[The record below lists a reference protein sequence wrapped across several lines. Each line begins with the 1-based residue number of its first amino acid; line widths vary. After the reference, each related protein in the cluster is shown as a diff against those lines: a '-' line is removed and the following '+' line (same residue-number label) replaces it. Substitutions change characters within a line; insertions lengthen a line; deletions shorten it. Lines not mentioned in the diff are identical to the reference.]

1 MKCLVCGKRL
11 SLRRVITDRDFCS
24 DEHRKRYAETWRRST
39 QIALESADAAPPQR
53 ASARRAA
60 SSRSAARGEQPVHA
74 VAAAEET
81 SEVLD
86 RIAEVL
92 EAVTKGTR
100 QFYPMSP
107 ELVADRATP
116 RASGDLSPP
125 VAIRGPRQESL
136 EAIWLE
142 SGSRPSAA
150 LNRLAGL
157 ATAPISA
164 DTTGW
169 DLARSTSG
177 PAIGKTRAEE
187 SVFSGTTLA
196 LGQQLVHPLLAR
208 SQGRRGEH
216 TTQAWHVPHPAFAHF
231 SLFHQNLMAPSSDVL
246 RGPEPASLNGSGL
259 PPLFGYALKGTD
271 RFGTAKRLAWSY
283 ATAALPPFWAEH
295 HAGVP
300 GGRAAALEPAGIQ
313 VATGGAAKL
322 AVEMA
327 SLAPQRAPF
336 HAESV
341 RVCALGAALR
351 HQPPRLFVAATLQE
365 PQGGELS
372 SAVEQS
378 CGGTQGCAPSACREH
393 TAQARAG
400 KAFERFPYSGSLPD
414 DAELCR
420 NLGPG
425 AVASPTLKA
434 PHTPIA
440 PFLDAQPWSVVG
452 SIAPAA
458 GSSGEPRSLLRVDG
472 VTIHGSASVVS
483 GGFTCRADQ
492 PPGAWGE
499 TGSQRAPNYLFAA
512 TPLPV
517 PEEVESETRSCAQV
531 ASGPEALALGTLF
544 GFGPS
549 ERLGSA
555 RVQPARR
562 WLDTR
567 PAAVAGSAQRTGT
580 QIGSGEEGLG
590 SWNAFAAHVPVRRG
604 LPEVPL
610 RSGYCGTAQTADR
623 SRVGAGEAARPPD
636 ADTASQAARKSAPVP
651 AGAAGP
657 LTFHS
662 DLPKVANRDP
672 RAQGDPNLCAA
683 VRAQSSEEPG
693 SKPPESLRSIAASA
707 AIPPEAWQLSVE
719 PTAARPAA
727 VTAAPE
733 GDPLE
738 LDDSCGPVRTIAGTL
753 RTQASLRHLRTGS
766 GDSAGVYGTPHSGAL
781 PGGAVR
787 LALPRSGFRTWMV
800 GEDAAEGHL
809 SAVSGLS
816 LPIAAPHGE
825 EIAVSR
831 RRAFLLP
838 QTTPAGTARGQLPA
852 VRAFCDSMPGAVREG
867 SFEGVSWQREG
878 QRLGFVERQ
887 AARRGK
893 SSAAARKPEPEHAT
907 CAPARTFAEGASQ
920 LTEVHTSRT
929 RKARAHTPGE
939 KSAPQ
944 VSSRRVREFLGALWD
959 RSAWIR
965 LEELV
970 RSAPAPETGREPG
983 ADADAQSGTHPEPA
997 ARRGLTRNSTVSDP
1011 SVYEPPP
1018 PLDGPEAE
1026 AADSLDKGEVP
1037 QVPGAAV
1044 RTRCRGALR
1053 YGKLAAAVM
1062 GVLSLGILA
1071 GTWLTATPA
1080 QPSGPG
1086 GADGAEGIAPSSS
1099 SAAASPSST
1108 TAPPPGSLAASLRAR
1123 AAIELAEDFDSGM
1136 ERWTPAAG
1144 WQVTDSG
1151 IASPG
1156 KLALFRPAQGMRDY
1170 VMEFTGIIEKK
1181 GLSWAVRARDEQN
1194 YHAMKLSIVPG
1205 SVIPKI
1211 WLARYRVSGG
1221 RPGEQEQR
1229 ELKIHLRPGTQFQVR
1244 VEALGDRIT
1253 TTVNGVPADGWSDEV
1268 PRPGTVGFFCDP
1280 GETAQVLWVRVAHQ
1294 DDFIGKVLARLFPVT
1309 HAAQ

>member
-11 SLRRVITDRDFCS
+11 SLRRAITDRDFCS

-53 ASARRAA
+53 ASATRPA
-60 SSRSAARGEQPVHA
+60 SSRSAARGEQPVNA
-74 VAAAEET
+74 VAAADEA
-81 SEVLD
+81 SEMLD

-169 DLARSTSG
+169 DLARLTSG
-177 PAIGKTRAEE
+177 PAIGKTRAEK
-187 SVFSGTTLA
+187 SVLSGTTLA
-196 LGQQLVHPLLAR
+196 LGQQLVQPLLAR
-208 SQGRRGEH
+208 SQGRCGEH

-231 SLFHQNLMAPSSDVL
+231 SFFHQNLTAPSSDIL
-246 RGPEPASLNGSGL
+246 RGPEPASLKGSGL
-259 PPLFGYALKGTD
+259 PPVFEYALKGTD
-271 RFGTAKRLAWSY
+271 RLRTANRLAWSD
-283 ATAALPPFWAEH
+283 ATAALPPCWAEH

-300 GGRAAALEPAGIQ
+300 GDRAAALEPAGIQ
-313 VATGGAAKL
+313 LATGGAAKL
-322 AVEMA
+322 VVEMA

-341 RVCALGAALR
+341 RGCTLDAALR

-372 SAVEQS
+372 SAVERS
-378 CGGTQGCAPSACREH
+378 SGGTPGSAPSACHEH
-393 TAQARAG
+393 TAEALAG
-400 KAFERFPYSGSLPD
+400 RSFERFPYSGSLPD
-414 DAELCR
+414 DAELCW

-440 PFLDAQPWSVVG
+440 PFLDAQPRSFAG
-452 SIAPAA
+452 STAPAA

-499 TGSQRAPNYLFAA
+499 TWSQRVPNCLFAA
-512 TPLPV
+512 TPLPA
-517 PEEVESETRSCAQV
+517 PEELESETRSCAQV
-531 ASGPEALALGTLF
+531 ACGPEALALGARF

-555 RVQPARR
+555 GVQPARP

-580 QIGSGEEGLG
+580 QIGSGDEGLG
-590 SWNAFAAHVPVRRG
+590 SWNAFATHVPVRRG
-604 LPEVPL
+604 LPEMPS
-610 RSGYCGTAQTADR
+610 RSGYCGTAQAADR
-623 SRVGAGEAARPPD
+623 SRVGVGDAARPPD
-636 ADTASQAARKSAPVP
+636 ANTASRGVRKSARVS

-657 LTFHS
+657 LAFHS
-662 DLPKVANRDP
+662 GHAEVANRDP
-672 RAQGDPNLCAA
+672 RTQGDPNLCAA
-683 VRAQSSEEPG
+683 VRHQSSEEPG
-693 SKPPESLRSIAASA
+693 SRPPESLRSIAASA
-707 AIPPEAWQLSVE
+707 AFALEAWRLAVE
-719 PTAARPAA
+719 PPAARPAA
-727 VTAAPE
+727 VTAAAE

-738 LDDSCGPVRTIAGTL
+738 LDDSCGLVRTIAGTL

-766 GDSAGVYGTPHSGAL
+766 GDSAGVYGTPYSGAL

-787 LALPRSGFRTWMV
+787 LALPRCGFRTWLV

-838 QTTPAGTARGQLPA
+838 QTTPAGTARGQLPG

-920 LTEVHTSRT
+920 LTEVRTSPT

-970 RSAPAPETGREPG
+970 RSAPAPETRREPR

-997 ARRGLTRNSTVSDP
+997 ARRGLTRNSTVGNP

-1026 AADSLDKGEVP
+1026 AADSLDKVP
-1037 QVPGAAV
+1037 PVPGAGV
-1044 RTRCRGALR
+1044 RTRFRGALR

-1062 GVLSLGILA
+1062 GVLSLVILA
-1071 GTWLTATPA
+1071 GTWLTAPPA

-1086 GADGAEGIAPSSS
+1086 GADAAEGIAPASSS
-1099 SAAASPSST
+1099 TAASPSSSA
-1108 TAPPPGSLAASLRAR
+1108 APPPGSLAASLRAR

-1144 WQVTDSG
+1144 WQVSDSG